1 MTARAYAFNKADFAF
16 ETFATEIVVLNV
28 VEGTYFAFGGSSI
41 DVWDALANRQP
52 VTAIVDATAARHG
65 VSAKLVEQELSNFIE
80 KLIAEKILL
89 EAQPADESISLQAS
103 APTRGFQPFSFEKH
117 DDMEDLLT
125 LDPIHDVDPER
136 GWPRY

>member
-1 MTARAYAFNKADFAF
+1 MTARAYAFNSADFAF
-16 ETFATEIVVLNV
+16 ETFANEIVVLNV

-41 DVWDALANRQP
+41 DIWDALANRRP
-52 VTAIVDATAARHG
+52 VQAIVDATAARHG
-65 VSAKLVEQELSNFIE
+65 VPARLVEQELSNFIA
-80 KLIAEKILL
+80 KLAAEKILL
-89 EAQPADESISLQAS
+89 AAQPADDPISLPAS
-103 APTRGFQPFSFEKH
+103 PPTRGFQPFSFEKH